1 MSSSVAPSGTREP
14 MFSDPRGVAEQKARE
29 AARIA
34 EANPARA
41 FQLFEQAADY
51 GHPGAAFEAG
61 AFLEHGI
68 RNALE
73 PDEDEAAYNYVVA
86 SIGGVASARFN
97 LAFMYERGAGGLRRS
112 SDRALQLFDA
122 AAEMGHA
129 GAASAIAERL
139 FRGVVRDKTEQSGGG
154 VPEQFFEESIYYWCM
169 AARAGSPQA
178 CASLAVIFAEGLG
191 VKPDVELGDRLLELA
206 VLLWWRGV
214 REGLGSN
221 APAQTPPTQQTTG
234 GEGGGAP
241 RAQSPGGGV
250 HRGPPPPNEG
260 GDGRPRSREG
270 KKKKVHLLRLPVYFN
285 KAGPAALV
293 KDRDLTRKWDRGP
306 RTLEE
311 CLEKYMTKRGREF
324 EFQVPGRREKGA
336 ALPLSGDGAM
346 PVSAMLEFLR
356 NLQVLD
362 LSSASMEAAMAILG
376 GRGGNCS
383 SSKKKGSRTGKDGRP
398 QSQGSDDE
406 DGPSSKKQSA
416 VGKALG
422 IGSGPVIAFTFR
434 HPDVSLQ
441 LFKEFKRLSGHRARR
456 RSALEAGGGGRGRG
470 DCWRRRRRGRRR
482 GAAVPT
488 AAAATT
494 LPVSVGAAATATAL
508 RPAEKEPPRMR
519 GRLVVVVVVAAAAR
533 AAKRRSGSGRRPW
546 RGAGQSRPRSRSGWE
561 QSRRRLARRAPAA
574 MASRGGERCGS
585 SRCSRCRGTKCRR
598 RGARRAPRKQ
608 TGTAARRASPSS
620 RTRRA
625 RAWAAPRRSLPRAAF
640 PSAARMAAS
649 AAATAA
655 TAEIPRRWVP
665 MALAAAGPSG
675 RSRLHHRPEAAVAVA
690 VAGAAGTAK
699 PTAVTCE
706 VWSCNRARQALP

>member
-1 MSSSVAPSGTREP
+1 

-456 RSALEAGGGGRGRG
+456 RSALEAGGGGGGRG
-470 DCWRRRRRGRRR
+470 GLL
-482 GAAVPT
+482 
-488 AAAATT
+488 AAAAAGTAAGSGGANSGGGDD
-494 LPVSVGAAATATAL
+494 VAGVGRGGGDGDGAAA
-508 RPAEKEPPRMR
+508 
-519 GRLVVVVVVAAAAR
+519 
-533 AAKRRSGSGRRPW
+533 
-546 RGAGQSRPRSRSGWE
+546 
-561 QSRRRLARRAPAA
+561 
-574 MASRGGERCGS
+574 GGEGAS
-585 SRCSRCRGTKCRR
+585 SD
-598 RGARRAPRKQ
+598 
-608 TGTAARRASPSS
+608 
-620 RTRRA
+620 
-625 RAWAAPRRSLPRAAF
+625 
-640 PSAARMAAS
+640 
-649 AAATAA
+649 
-655 TAEIPRRWVP
+655 
-665 MALAAAGPSG
+665 
-675 RSRLHHRPEAAVAVA
+675 
-690 VAGAAGTAK
+690 AGAAGGGGGGGGGGPSGEEAQ
-699 PTAVTCE
+699 
-706 VWSCNRARQALP
+706 RQRQAALARGGTVSSTLSQRLGAIEEAPCKAGTGGDGKPRRGAVRFLPVQPLPGNEMPPARSPARPPEANRHSGAASQPFFAHSTGSRMGRAPKIPSKGSLPVSSKDGGVGGGNGGNGGNTPTMGAHGFGGRGSFGPQQAPSPAGGGGGGGGGGSGRNSKTNSGNV